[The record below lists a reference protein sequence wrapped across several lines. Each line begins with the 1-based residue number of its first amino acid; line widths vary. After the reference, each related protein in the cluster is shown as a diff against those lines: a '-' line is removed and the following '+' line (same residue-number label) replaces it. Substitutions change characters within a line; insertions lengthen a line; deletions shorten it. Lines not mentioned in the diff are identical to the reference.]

1 MKESQMEAKMKN
13 YMDIDEAAAYIKK
26 KKATIYQ
33 LTHKKQIPHIKS
45 GGGLLFD
52 PEDLDKW
59 LAGQKV
65 QVRKY

>member
-1 MKESQMEAKMKN
+1 MKK
-13 YMDIDEAAAYIKK
+13 YMNIDQAAVYIKK

-33 LTHKKQIPHIKS
+33 LTHKRQIPHIKS

-59 LAGQKV
+59 LASQKV
-65 QVRKY
+65 QVRKH

>member
-1 MKESQMEAKMKN
+1 MKK
-13 YMDIDEAAAYIKK
+13 YLTTDEAAEYLNK

-52 PEDLDKW
+52 PEDLDQW
-59 LAGQKV
+59 LQSQKV
-65 QVRKY
+65 QVRSYK